1 MVLVQ
6 IQSFYY
12 FLYFLNSYLNQASLK
27 LNIREK
33 ISLEGI
39 ISFIETELKGGHDE
53 TVVEFLED
61 KLSYVTEMKETL
73 NATSAEED
81 HMKATYSKVKEM
93 HGV

>member
-1 MVLVQ
+1 M
-6 IQSFYY
+6 S
-12 FLYFLNSYLNQASLK
+12 

-39 ISFIETELKGGHDE
+39 ISFIENELKGGYDD
-53 TVVEFLED
+53 VVIEFLEE
-61 KLSYVTEMKETL
+61 KLRYVTKMKETL
-73 NATSAEED
+73 EATSAEED